1 MKYIKEIAIKMNL
14 KIINFKFATEI
25 CRQISLK
32 IQIKRLMDLKT
43 TKKKER
49 EICFCILRF

>member
-43 TKKKER
+43 TKRKEK
-49 EICFCILRF
+49 CFFCILRF